1 MTWSADFA
9 RRLSAQ
15 TVAPIVLL
23 HVVKWAG
30 TPGRQFYLASAPGY
44 GVPEAIGI
52 DVQISGSSLTPGDW
66 RYTHGTCSVEIV
78 SDSIGD
84 LAYSAPRGAIC
95 IVKMGFPGYAL
106 ADFEPVFMGR
116 VSTITGSGKR
126 WQMQLWD
133 GTSILMS
140 RLTLASASAY
150 RANRNNLFF
159 NIGGG
164 TSYQTTLAV
173 NYSAGASTLDVV
185 DASVFEKLDGAGTT
199 GAVSVDNGT
208 DPAFFLTYTGVSGN
222 QLTGV
227 STSNMLGTE
236 QKAAVI
242 GDTASGVAYLEGTP
256 RVLFLRQLLSGSGTS
271 TLYDKMPDSWG
282 YGLPRD
288 LVDVDD
294 VVNMQ
299 AAIDARLASG
309 SYSLSYGQLAQVTD
323 SYGWLS
329 DFYRTLGLVPIQR
342 QGLLTLRPIQDP
354 NDLAIISG
362 AHITD
367 DAIDQIEEWN
377 AYHPDMQAEYQ
388 QVEVSTG
395 VHDPTGSP
403 AISSKTSYS
412 VPSTLPVADTL
423 SYLADD
429 KIYQNQTAIAD
440 EIKSRVGVWGPNLA
454 ETVRVRCA
462 GLRFAGL
469 VATEIIHLT
478 TSGIY
483 GGRINS
489 TREGYDS
496 QPCMV
501 LSCSPDYAAG
511 TVLLILAAIDPL

>member
-1 MTWSADFA
+1 MSWSADFA

-52 DVQISGSSLTPGDW
+52 DVQVSGSSLTPGDW
-66 RYTHGTCSVEIV
+66 RYTHGTCSVEV
-78 SDSIGD
+78 VADSIGD

-95 IVKMGFPGYAL
+95 IVKMGFPGYSI

-126 WQMQLWD
+126 WQLQLWD

-140 RLTLASASAY
+140 RLTLAAASSW
-150 RANRNNLFF
+150 RANRDNVFY

-164 TSYQTTLAV
+164 TAYKTTL
-173 NYSAGASTLDVV
+173 SADYATSAITLDVV

-208 DPAFFLTYTGVSGN
+208 NPPFFLLFTGTSGN

-227 STSNMLGTE
+227 STSNRLNTT
-236 QKAAVI
+236 QAAAVA
-242 GDTASGVAYLEGTP
+242 GDTVTGVAYLEGDP

-271 TLYDKMPDSWG
+271 TLYDKMPNSWG
-282 YGLPRD
+282 FGLPRD

-299 AAIDARLASG
+299 TALIARLASG
-309 SYSLSYGQLAQVTD
+309 TYSLSYGQLSQVTD

-329 DFYRTLGLVPIQR
+329 GFYRTLGLVPIQR

-354 NDLAIISG
+354 NDPALTSG

-367 DAIDQIEEWN
+367 DSIAQIEEWN

-388 QVEVSTG
+388 QVEVFG
-395 VHDPTGSP
+395 GKHDPAGS

-423 SYLADD
+423 SYLCDD
-429 KIYQNQTAIAD
+429 KVFQNQTAIAD
-440 EIKSRVGVWGPNLA
+440 EVKSRVGVWGPNLA

-462 GLRFAGL
+462 GLQFAGL
-469 VATEIIHLT
+469 VATEIVHLS

-501 LSCSPDYAAG
+501 LNCSPDYAAG